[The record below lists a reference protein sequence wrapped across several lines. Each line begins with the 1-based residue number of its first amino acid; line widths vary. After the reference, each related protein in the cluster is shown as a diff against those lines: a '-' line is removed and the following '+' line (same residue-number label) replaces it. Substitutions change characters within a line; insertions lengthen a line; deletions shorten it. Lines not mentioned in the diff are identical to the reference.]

1 VGADTL
7 IGGAGGDVFL
17 YGLGVEPGVSGFASG
32 PDTGVGPGKRDVIL
46 DFHQGQDLLDLRG
59 YQLFPENPVFLGT
72 RPFGDIRA
80 LQVRHDIRG
89 DTTVVQFYAPAGPLT
104 EVPPPSGEIEL
115 AGVHHLRAED
125 FVLT

>member
-1 VGADTL
+1 MGADTL
-7 IGGAGGDVFL
+7 IGGEGRDVFL
-17 YGLGVEPGVSGFASG
+17 YGLGLEPFVSAFATG
-32 PDTGVGPGKRDVIL
+32 RDTRAGPGDRDVIL

-59 YQLFPENPVFLGT
+59 YQLFPESPVFLGT
-72 RPFGDIRA
+72 RPFGDISA

-89 DTTVVQFYAPAGPLT
+89 DTTVVQFYAPAGPLFA
-104 EVPPPSGEIEL
+104 VPPPSGEIEL